1 MDLHLTSPHLIR
13 YLFVNMW
20 LVMYTDLQHTDVRI
34 PHYRGEA
41 FEWMK
46 GALCTMD
53 RNYGIYNILHH
64 HIGDTHIAHHLF
76 SYVVPM
82 DFALLTNATMLRW
95 WLQV

>member
-1 MDLHLTSPHLIR
+1 
-13 YLFVNMW
+13 VNMW

-64 HIGDTHIAHHLF
+64 HIGDTHVAHHLF